1 MEAVSM
7 STKSL
12 RNILRK
18 ATKRDLGF
26 KERIARDI
34 HGPGGGVFMADHTE
48 LDERHLT

>member
-7 STKSL
+7 T
-12 RNILRK
+12 
-18 ATKRDLGF
+18 TKRDLGF

-34 HGPGGGVFMADHTE
+34 HGPGGGVFIAAHTE

>member
-7 STKSL
+7 TTKSL

-26 KERIARDI
+26 KMCI
-34 HGPGGGVFMADHTE
+34 GGVFITAHTE

>member
-7 STKSL
+7 T
-12 RNILRK
+12 
-18 ATKRDLGF
+18 TKRDLGF

-34 HGPGGGVFMADHTE
+34 HSPSGGVFIAAHTE